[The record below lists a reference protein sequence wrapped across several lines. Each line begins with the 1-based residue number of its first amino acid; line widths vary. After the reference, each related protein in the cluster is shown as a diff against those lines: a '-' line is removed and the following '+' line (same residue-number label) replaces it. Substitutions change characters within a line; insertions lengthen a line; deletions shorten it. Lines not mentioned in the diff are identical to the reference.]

1 MDVVQS
7 YSIAY
12 KGLKTGVHDFRFE
25 VGKALFEAFQSPDIK
40 DGNCVAEIRMDRQET
55 MLQLHIRITGDV
67 TVPCDRCLEDC
78 HIPIDYEADLLVK
91 FSDEVHNEDFDGEVM
106 WLLNGEDELNLAQY
120 IYESVV
126 LSLPYQRVHP
136 EGECNPE
143 MLRRFRIV
151 SGEDFAAIEAAA
163 EAEKPTSIGESDRS
177 KLSQLKARMEAESKG
192 EQA

>member
-12 KGLKTGVHDFRFE
+12 KGLKTGIHDFRFE
-25 VGKALFEAFQSPDIK
+25 VGKALFEAFESSDIK
-40 DGNCVAEIRMDRQET
+40 DGNCVAEVRMDRQET
-55 MLQLHIRITGDV
+55 MLQLNVRIRGDV

-78 HIPIDYEADLLVK
+78 HIPIDYDADLIVK
-91 FSDEVHNEDFDGEVM
+91 FSDEVHDDFDGEVM
-106 WLLNGEDELNLAQY
+106 WLLTGEDELNLAQY

-136 EGECNPE
+136 EGECDPE
-143 MLRRFRIV
+143 MMRRFRIV

-163 EAEKPTSIGESDRS
+163 RQREPETIDDSDRD
-177 KLSQLKARMEAESKG
+177 KLARLKARMEAETENDK
-192 EQA
+192 A